1 MKKPDRYIAI
11 ALNNDMSQILEQ
23 TESGFQTYTVMGIDN
38 EIDWSN
44 IVTPKV
50 EIDEEDLFEYLTG
63 QEKEDEMYM
72 E

>member
-1 MKKPDRYIAI
+1 
-11 ALNNDMSQILEQ
+11 MSQILEQ
-23 TESGFQTYTVMGIDN
+23 TEFGFQTYTVMGIDN

>member
-23 TESGFQTYTVMGIDN
+23 TEFGFQTYTVMGINN
-38 EIDWSN
+38 EIDWTN
-44 IVTPKV
+44 IVTSKV

-63 QEKEDEMYM
+63 QKKEDEMYM